1 MSECVHKVL
10 PVFNRCVVFTTSDDS
25 WHGHPDP
32 LACPQGMTR
41 KSIATYY
48 YTSFT
53 QPEELSE
60 FRRTNF
66 RARSQSGDGAA
77 AALRHGAPP
86 QSRSAGGPAA
96 DLRGPRQT
104 PASQEVVL
112 AATRLTQRW
121 GVVRSRELQPASRET

>member
-77 AALRHGAPP
+77 APSGMERRLKAAARAVLPPIFADRVKRLR
-86 QSRSAGGPAA
+86 RKK
-96 DLRGPRQT
+96 
-104 PASQEVVL
+104 
-112 AATRLTQRW
+112 
-121 GVVRSRELQPASRET
+121 